1 LKIRTIDLLKHYLQ
15 ENKMQQMNNEQFFL
29 YMDNFIK
36 TYKGDAGVLF
46 SVVGVVFVGRVY
58 GWKVIRLF
66 ISQGSYAKYQK
77 VLGLEFKSI
86 MPAETEFSDR
96 ALAYKAIK
104 RLKEFWSIIK
114 GSISLDNYGIE
125 PKHRTL
131 LI

>member
-1 LKIRTIDLLKHYLQ
+1 LAKNYKKNTIKNLEKA
-15 ENKMQQMNNEQFFL
+15 KMEQMTNEELFL
-29 YMDNFIK
+29 HMDNFIK

-66 ISQGSYAKYQK
+66 ISQSTYAKYQK
-77 VLGLEFKSI
+77 ALGLEFKSI
-86 MPAETEFSDR
+86 MPAETDFSDR

-125 PKHRTL
+125 PKHRTIL
-131 LI
+131 N

>member
-1 LKIRTIDLLKHYLQ
+1 MNDEDFLLH
-15 ENKMQQMNNEQFFL
+15 
-29 YMDNFIK
+29 MDNFIK

-66 ISQGSYAKYQK
+66 ISQSTYAKYQK
-77 VLGLEFKSI
+77 VFGLEFKSI
-86 MPAETEFSDR
+86 MSAETEFSDR

-104 RLKEFWSIIK
+104 KLKEFWSIIK

-125 PKHRTL
+125 PKNRTL
-131 LI
+131 LN